1 MVSLMRMALVRAQ
14 LSEVRTCTTV
24 GRALRGAARGTDDTG
39 RVCTQLRGGIK
50 LSIIAPSGARV
61 PAARVEAEPEL
72 VPRSRKNKNKER
84 GQEEQGG
91 GTVVEVA
98 ELDCTEGIAECGVY
112 LVQVCLMRDAYVS
125 QA

>member
-1 MVSLMRMALVRAQ
+1 MCNMMSLMRMALMHAQ

-61 PAARVEAEPEL
+61 PAARVEAEGEL
-72 VPRSRKNKNKER
+72 APRSRKNKNKER
-84 GQEEQGG
+84 GQEEQAGG
-91 GTVVEVA
+91 AVVEVA
-98 ELDCTEGIAECGVY
+98 ELDCAEGVTECGVY
-112 LVQVCLMRDAYVS
+112 LVQVCLMRDA
-125 QA
+125 